1 MREIEAATRAG
12 AVRGQQNEVEA
23 VIDLFD
29 AIFDGNAS
37 HPAPQKI

>member
-1 MREIEAATRAG
+1 MG
-12 AVRGQQNEVEA
+12 GQQDEVET
-23 VIDLFD
+23 VVDLFD